1 EVGDLPYGHTYGLR
15 HISGEPVPMSDEE
28 VATAEALR
36 AEYERLEQAHSESDE
51 LPEEVD
57 QRLGEIETALEAL
70 EERPVKYD
78 PEEVARGG
86 VFISIDGSGALRVE
100 RGYVRP
106 EDEPAVAQPEPEG
119 DTQANS
125 IEAASSEATKVQD
138 TTSLAPEERDEEEQG
153 IKPIP

>member
-1 EVGDLPYGHTYGLR
+1 VLLDRLVTERLEREADGVRSEGWKWVEVGDFPYGHTYGLR

-36 AEYERLEQAHSESDE
+36 AEYERLERIHAEADE

-78 PEEVARGG
+78 RACRR
-86 VFISIDGSGALRVE
+86 IRQ
-100 RGYVRP
+100 Y
-106 EDEPAVAQPEPEG
+106 
-119 DTQANS
+119 
-125 IEAASSEATKVQD
+125 
-138 TTSLAPEERDEEEQG
+138 
-153 IKPIP
+153 